1 MYAGLSDKQGVC
13 MIKQKTVRKV
23 SSAVLALM
31 ASFALVATG
40 CNPNAGDDGESN
52 NPSNP
57 SNPSDPSDPSNP
69 SNPSDPSDPSNP
81 GTEET
86 GDFTATSQKGYK
98 VSYDN
103 ETDTYTVTLE
113 DANSELWQ
121 QQIIFIPKS
130 ESFEPGDN
138 FHLTATVS
146 VDKAVETIVSKVEWQ
161 NAEPYDGIDN
171 KKNDVGTE
179 TPAEFDYYGT
189 ITESKNSLSIKFDFR
204 GNLANTVVKI
214 KGLKLEKVDE
224 IPEMPIEYK
233 NIVLYDVDNSIN
245 LLDSKAEYWGADGF
259 SFSITEEGVKCTVNT
274 GNYFGILFRDEYPVK
289 ATAKLVV
296 KYTATEQFKLKPVGP
311 DKDDPSLE
319 KSSDS
324 KTFEYPYQTNDI
336 LKKLGILADGTDS
349 EILITYIAI
358 TDNEDAE

>member
-52 NPSNP
+52 NPS
-57 SNPSDPSDPSNP
+57 DPD
-69 SNPSDPSDPSNP
+69 
-81 GTEET
+81 TEET
-86 GDFTATSQKGYK
+86 GDFTATSQKGYE

-245 LLDSKAEYWGADGF
+245 LLDSKAEYWGSDGF
-259 SFSITEEGVKCTVNT
+259 SFSITEEGVKCTINS
-274 GNYFGILFRDEYPVK
+274 GSYFGITFKDEYPVK

-296 KYTATEQFKLKPVGP
+296 KYTATEQFNLKPVGP
-311 DKDDPSLE
+311 DTDEPTLE

-324 KTFEYPYQTNDI
+324 KTFEYTYGTNDI
-336 LKKLGILADGTDS
+336 LKKLGIIAAGTDS

-358 TDNEDAE
+358 TGNEDAE

>member
-57 SNPSDPSDPSNP
+57 SNPSDPSNP

-81 GTEET
+81 DTEET

-113 DANSELWQ
+113 DANSQIWQ

-161 NAEPYDGIDN
+161 DGEPYDGIDN

-204 GNLANTVVKI
+204 NLANTVVKI

-233 NIVLYDVDNSIN
+233 NIVLYDYDVDNSIN
-245 LLDSKAEYWGADGF
+245 LLDPNAEYWGVGGY
-259 SFSITEEGVKCTVNT
+259 SFSITEEGVKCTVNS
-274 GNYFGILFRDEYPVK
+274 GSFFGIIFRDEYPVK

-311 DKDDPSLE
+311 NTVELSLE

-324 KTFEYPYQTNDI
+324 KTFEYTYGTNDI
-336 LKKLGILADGTDS
+336 LKKLGIIAAGTDS

>member
-40 CNPNAGDDGESN
+40 CNPNAGDDREPN
-52 NPSNP
+52 
-57 SNPSDPSDPSNP
+57 NPSDPD
-69 SNPSDPSDPSNP
+69 
-81 GTEET
+81 TEET
-86 GDFTATSQKGYK
+86 GDFTATSQKGYE

-103 ETDTYTVTLE
+103 ATDTYTVTLE
-113 DANSELWQ
+113 DANSDPWQ

-161 NAEPYDGIDN
+161 NAEPYDGTDN

-204 GNLANTVVKI
+204 NLANTVVKI

-224 IPEMPIEYK
+224 IPEIPIEYK

-245 LLDSKAEYWGADGF
+245 LLDSTAERWGVDGYSF
-259 SFSITEEGVKCTVNT
+259 SFTEEGVKCTVNS
-274 GNYFGILFRDEYPVK
+274 GSYFGITFKDEYPVK

-296 KYTATEQFKLKPVGP
+296 KYTATEQFKLKPIGP
-311 DKDDPSLE
+311 DKDELSLE

-324 KTFEYPYQTNDI
+324 KTFEYPYGTNDI
-336 LKKLGILADGTDS
+336 LKKLGIIADGTNS

>member
-57 SNPSDPSDPSNP
+57 SDPSDPSNP
-69 SNPSDPSDPSNP
+69 SNPD
-81 GTEET
+81 TEET
-86 GDFTATSQKGYK
+86 GDFTATSQKGYE

-113 DANSELWQ
+113 DANSEPWQ

-161 NAEPYDGIDN
+161 NAEPYDGTDN

-189 ITESKNSLSIKFDFR
+189 ITKSKNSLSIKFDFR

-233 NIVLYDVDNSIN
+233 NIVLYDYDVDNSIN
-245 LLDSKAEYWGADGF
+245 LLDPKAEYWGSDGY
-259 SFSITEEGVKCTVNT
+259 SFSITKEGVKCTVNS
-274 GNYFGILFRDEYPVK
+274 GSYFGIIFRDEYPVK

-311 DKDDPSLE
+311 DTVEPTLE

-324 KTFEYPYQTNDI
+324 KTFEYTYQTNDI
-336 LKKLGILADGTDS
+336 LKKLGILAAGTDS